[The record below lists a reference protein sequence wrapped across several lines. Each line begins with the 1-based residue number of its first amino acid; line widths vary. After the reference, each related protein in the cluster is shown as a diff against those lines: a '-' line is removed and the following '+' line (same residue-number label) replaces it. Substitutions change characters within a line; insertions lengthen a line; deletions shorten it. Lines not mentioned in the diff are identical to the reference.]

1 MAMYDYR
8 KDLARILTLSKN
20 SNEDLE
26 KLSLMLRIISN
37 LSLNTNSKISEQN
50 LDKILS
56 SLINNTAKEENVL
69 EEHSEENSEN
79 QHQENVQIIKKSDSD
94 LQSDA
99 LDPHTYR
106 VQRLLSGAKIL
117 NNQGRQRAY
126 YNEKFIHNRNW
137 HTGDLVKV
145 NAYEDDRG
153 DERPWVDEL
162 IPQNTDDDAYNI
174 GVFEHGIVET
184 DSAGQLYVEKSLE
197 NDHLRDFNPQV
208 EAYSI
213 SSDIVQTMHLHDGDI
228 VDLAWRIDQPFMVKI
243 RWIHTGNDRDNL
255 LIGQSPDYTTPI
267 SKSSKHS
274 DHDTDASSVSE
285 SVSVDLDFDLKQ
297 QTVGIVVG
305 DEIREHQYQELLD
318 QHHGKLLMI
327 NAFQKHVNNSSYF
340 DNAVSKCDII
350 ILVQNYN
357 KHNASGNVLTAVK
370 NYDKKFAI
378 ANSAGI
384 QSIERAIYR
393 ADQGLAAYEPATSSI
408 NYPLI
413 NESAN

>member
-20 SNEDLE
+20 SDEDLE
-26 KLSLMLRIISN
+26 KLSLILRIISN
-37 LSLNTNSKISEQN
+37 LSLSISSKISEQN
-50 LDKILS
+50 LNKILS
-56 SLINNTAKEENVL
+56 SLINNTAKKEDVS

-94 LQSDA
+94 SQSDE
-99 LDPHTYR
+99 LEPHTYQ

-162 IPQNTDDDAYNI
+162 IPQNADDDAYNI
-174 GVFEHGIVET
+174 GVFERGIVET
-184 DSAGQLYVEKSLE
+184 DSTGQLYVEKSLE
-197 NDHLRDFNPQV
+197 GDHLRDFNPQV
-208 EAYSI
+208 GAYSI
-213 SSDIVQTMHLHDGDI
+213 NSDAVQTMHLHDGDI
-228 VDLAWRIDQPFMVKI
+228 IDLAWWIDQPFMVKI
-243 RWIHTGNDRDNL
+243 RWIYTGNDRDNL
-255 LIGQSPDYTTPI
+255 LIGQSPDYATPI
-267 SKSSKHS
+267 SKSSKRS
-274 DHDTDASSVSE
+274 DRDTDASSVSE
-285 SVSVDLDFDLKQ
+285 SVSADLDFDLNQ
-297 QTVGIVVG
+297 QTIGIVVG
-305 DEIREHQYQELLD
+305 DEIREQQYHELIN

-327 NAFQKHVNNSSYF
+327 NAFQKRVNNSSYF
-340 DNAVSKCDII
+340 DNAVNKCDII

-357 KHNASGNVLTAVK
+357 KHNTSGNVLTAVK

-393 ADQGLAAYEPATSSI
+393 ADQGLAAYEPAASSI
-408 NYPLI
+408 NYPQK
-413 NESAN
+413 

>member
-20 SNEDLE
+20 SDEDLE
-26 KLSLMLRIISN
+26 KLSLILRIISN
-37 LSLNTNSKISEQN
+37 LSLNVSSEISEQN

-56 SLINNTAKEENVL
+56 SLINNTAKKEDVS

-94 LQSDA
+94 SQSDA
-99 LDPHTYR
+99 LDPHAYR

-117 NNQGRQRAY
+117 NSQGRQRAY

-174 GVFEHGIVET
+174 GVFERGIVET
-184 DSAGQLYVEKSLE
+184 DSAGQLYAEKSLE

-243 RWIHTGNDRDNL
+243 RWIYTGNDRDNL
-255 LIGQSPDYTTPI
+255 LIGQSPDYTAPI

-274 DHDTDASSVSE
+274 DHDADASSVSE
-285 SVSVDLDFDLKQ
+285 SVSADLDFDLKQ

-305 DEIREHQYQELLD
+305 DEIREQQYHKLID

-327 NAFQKHVNNSSYF
+327 NTFQKHVNNSSYF

-357 KHNASGNVLTAVK
+357 KHNTSGNVLTAVK

-384 QSIERAIYR
+384 QSLERAIYR

>member
-8 KDLARILTLSKN
+8 KDLARILTLSTN

-37 LSLNTNSKISEQN
+37 LSLSTNSEISEQN
-50 LDKILS
+50 LNKILS

-79 QHQENVQIIKKSDSD
+79 KHQEDVQIIRKANSNSP
-94 LQSDA
+94 SDA
-99 LDPHTYR
+99 LAPHTYR
-106 VQRLLSGAKIL
+106 IQRLLSGAKIL
-117 NNQGRQRAY
+117 NSQGRQRAY

-153 DERPWVDEL
+153 DERPWIDEL

-174 GVFEHGIVET
+174 GVFEHGVVET
-184 DSAGQLYVEKSLE
+184 DSTGQLYAEKSLE

-243 RWIHTGNDRDNL
+243 RWIYTGNDRDNL
-255 LIGQSPDYTTPI
+255 LVGQSPDCTSPI
-267 SKSSKHS
+267 SKSQKHG
-274 DHDTDASSVSE
+274 DHNTDTGSASE
-285 SVSVDLDFDLKQ
+285 SISADLDFDLNQ

-305 DEIREHQYQELLD
+305 DEIREHQYQELVD

-327 NAFQKHVNNSSYF
+327 NAFQKRVNNNSYF

-357 KHNASGNVLTAVK
+357 KHNTSGNVLTAVK

-384 QSIERAIYR
+384 QSIARAIYR
-393 ADQGLAAYEPATSSI
+393 ADRGLAAYEPATSSI
-408 NYPLI
+408 DYPLI
-413 NESAN
+413 ND

>member
-1 MAMYDYR
+1 MYDYR

-20 SNEDLE
+20 SDEDLE
-26 KLSLMLRIISN
+26 KLSLILRIISN
-37 LSLNTNSKISEQN
+37 LSLNTNSEILEQN

-56 SLINNTAKEENVL
+56 SLINNTAENKNVL
-69 EEHSEENSEN
+69 EEHSEENLEN
-79 QHQENVQIIKKSDSD
+79 QHQENVQIIKKSDSNTHANT
-94 LQSDA
+94 LE
-99 LDPHTYR
+99 PHTYR

-117 NNQGRQRAY
+117 NSYGRQRAY

-153 DERPWVDEL
+153 DEQPWVDEL

-174 GVFEHGIVET
+174 GVFEHGVVET

-213 SSDIVQTMHLHDGDI
+213 NSDAVQTMHLHDGDI
-228 VDLAWRIDQPFMVKI
+228 IDLAWRIDQPFMIKI
-243 RWIHTGNDRDNL
+243 RWIYTGNDRDNL
-255 LIGQSPDYTTPI
+255 LIGQSPDYTAPI
-267 SKSSKHS
+267 NRSSKHD
-274 DHDTDASSVSE
+274 DHGTNTGSQSE
-285 SVSVDLDFDLKQ
+285 SVSADLDFDLNQ
-297 QTVGIVVG
+297 QTVGIVIG
-305 DEIREHQYQELLD
+305 DEIRERQYQELVS

-357 KHNASGNVLTAVK
+357 KHNTSGNVLTAVK

-393 ADQGLAAYEPATSSI
+393 ADQGLATYEPATSSI

>member
-8 KDLARILTLSKN
+8 KDLARILTLSTN

-37 LSLNTNSKISEQN
+37 LSLSTNSEISEQN

-69 EEHSEENSEN
+69 EERSEENSEN
-79 QHQENVQIIKKSDSD
+79 KHQENVQIIKKANSDSP
-94 LQSDA
+94 SDTLA
-99 LDPHTYR
+99 PHTYR
-106 VQRLLSGAKIL
+106 IQRLLSGAKIL

-162 IPQNTDDDAYNI
+162 IPQNTADDAYHI
-174 GVFEHGIVET
+174 GTFEHGIVET

-197 NDHLRDFNPQV
+197 DDHLRNFNPQV

-213 SSDIVQTMHLHDGDI
+213 TSDITETMRLHDGDI

-243 RWIHTGNDRDNL
+243 RWIYTGNDRDNL
-255 LIGQSPDYTTPI
+255 LVGQSPDYTSPI
-267 SKSSKHS
+267 SKSQKHG
-274 DHDTDASSVSE
+274 DHNTDTSSASE
-285 SVSVDLDFDLKQ
+285 SVSADLDFDLKQ

-305 DEIREHQYQELLD
+305 DEIREHQYQELVN

-327 NAFQKHVNNSSYF
+327 NAFQKRVNNNSYF

-357 KHNASGNVLTAVK
+357 KHNTSGNVLTAVK

-384 QSIERAIYR
+384 QSITRAIYR
-393 ADQGLAAYEPATSSI
+393 ADRGLAAYEPATSSI
-408 NYPLI
+408 DYPLI
-413 NESAN
+413 ND

>member
-20 SNEDLE
+20 SDEDLE
-26 KLSLMLRIISN
+26 KLSLILRIISN
-37 LSLNTNSKISEQN
+37 LSLNVSSEISEQN

-56 SLINNTAKEENVL
+56 SLINNTAKKEDVS

-94 LQSDA
+94 SQSDA
-99 LDPHTYR
+99 LDPHAYR

-117 NNQGRQRAY
+117 NSQGRQRAY

-184 DSAGQLYVEKSLE
+184 DSAGQLYAEKSLE

-243 RWIHTGNDRDNL
+243 RWIYTGNDRDNL
-255 LIGQSPDYTTPI
+255 LIGQSPDYTAPI
-267 SKSSKHS
+267 SKSSKHYS
-274 DHDTDASSVSE
+274 P
-285 SVSVDLDFDLKQ
+285 
-297 QTVGIVVG
+297 
-305 DEIREHQYQELLD
+305 
-318 QHHGKLLMI
+318 
-327 NAFQKHVNNSSYF
+327 
-340 DNAVSKCDII
+340 SK
-350 ILVQNYN
+350 
-357 KHNASGNVLTAVK
+357 S
-370 NYDKKFAI
+370 
-378 ANSAGI
+378 
-384 QSIERAIYR
+384 
-393 ADQGLAAYEPATSSI
+393 
-408 NYPLI
+408 
-413 NESAN
+413 